1 MEKIEAPELEQ
12 AIIDHLAGLYSIHV
26 KREGLHLSSLIGCL
40 TKSFF
45 NEVNY
50 TRPTNEETMLFAL
63 GYGLQDVL
71 TPEQA
76 VAPLYELEDITYSP
90 DYQIKLSNDI
100 TAEIKTTRAGSD
112 KDLSE
117 SWIKY
122 MKGGCYILGIKEYHL
137 AVLYMMGNW
146 KPPMPEL
153 RVYKLTFETEELED
167 NWAWITERKEV
178 YSHALEINR
187 PPTPFRYC
195 EDWECKFCR
204 LKMQCSALSYL
215 DEQLQEEE

>member
-71 TPEQA
+71 TPE
-76 VAPLYELEDITYSP
+76 
-90 DYQIKLSNDI
+90 
-100 TAEIKTTRAGSD
+100 
-112 KDLSE
+112 
-117 SWIKY
+117 
-122 MKGGCYILGIKEYHL
+122 
-137 AVLYMMGNW
+137 
-146 KPPMPEL
+146 
-153 RVYKLTFETEELED
+153 
-167 NWAWITERKEV
+167 
-178 YSHALEINR
+178 
-187 PPTPFRYC
+187 
-195 EDWECKFCR
+195 
-204 LKMQCSALSYL
+204 
-215 DEQLQEEE
+215 